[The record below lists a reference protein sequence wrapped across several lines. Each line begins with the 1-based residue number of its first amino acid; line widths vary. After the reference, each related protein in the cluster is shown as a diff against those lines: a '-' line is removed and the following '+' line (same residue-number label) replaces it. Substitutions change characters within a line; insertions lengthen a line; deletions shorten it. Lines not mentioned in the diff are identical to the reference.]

1 MEVAAELQDLIRED
15 LVSTSTAGQEGQ
27 GGGASGH
34 TLYKNALRGQA
45 QVTLIQSGD
54 KLLNG
59 YHAKARQQTLSAT
72 VSSNHAVTAR
82 LLTFSIAADHEP
94 TVFSA
99 APAILTAATRRAL
112 EQVSKIA
119 EETMRAQVWHAL
131 ASLHASRGDVYYYSR
146 HMQGRMSSVG
156 LIYCT

>member
-59 YHAKARQQTLSAT
+59 YHAKARHQTLSAT
-72 VSSNHAVTAR
+72 VSFEPRRHCPSANIRYCSRSRAHR
-82 LLTFSIAADHEP
+82 LLCGACNPDSCNP
-94 TVFSA
+94 SC
-99 APAILTAATRRAL
+99 
-112 EQVSKIA
+112 S
-119 EETMRAQVWHAL
+119 
-131 ASLHASRGDVYYYSR
+131 
-146 HMQGRMSSVG
+146 
-156 LIYCT
+156 

>member
-45 QVTLIQSGD
+45 QVTLVQSGD

-59 YHAKARQQTLSAT
+59 YHAKARHSSDSQCHSFLEPRRHCPSANIQYC
-72 VSSNHAVTAR
+72 SRSRAHR
-82 LLTFSIAADHEP
+82 LLCGACNPDSCNL
-94 TVFSA
+94 SC
-99 APAILTAATRRAL
+99 
-112 EQVSKIA
+112 S
-119 EETMRAQVWHAL
+119 
-131 ASLHASRGDVYYYSR
+131 
-146 HMQGRMSSVG
+146 
-156 LIYCT
+156 